1 MKNRTIITIFTIII
15 ASLIT
20 YFFVSVKTKKEL
32 ESFYNIGNDAI
43 SSVNK
48 VNGLKIIPI
57 ISLPQMKTLEDVEIK
72 IFTFNK
78 VPNSISNA
86 VKYANYLW
94 KNEGYYIITNDNF
107 GKENGRV
114 ELAKNSSESGKIL
127 KVNVNCNS
135 NDSFEVIIS
144 LINGSLLLKNN
155 TNNN

>member
-1 MKNRTIITIFTIII
+1 MKNRIIITIFTIII
-15 ASLIT
+15 ASLTT
-20 YFFVSVKTKKEL
+20 YFFVSIKTKKEF
-32 ESFYNIGNDAI
+32 ESFYNIENDAI

-48 VNGLKIIPI
+48 INGLEVIPKIE
-57 ISLPQMKTLEDVEIK
+57 TLEDGKIK
-72 IFTFNK
+72 ILTFNK

-107 GKENGRV
+107 GKEFGKV
-114 ELAKNSSESGKIL
+114 ELAKNSSENGKIL

-144 LINGSLLLKNN
+144 LINGSLLLKNK
-155 TNNN
+155 NNISAN

>member
-1 MKNRTIITIFTIII
+1 MKNKTIITIFTIII
-15 ASLIT
+15 ASLIA

-48 VNGLKIIPI
+48 VNGLKIIPKI
-57 ISLPQMKTLEDVEIK
+57 ETLEDGKIK

-78 VPNSISNA
+78 VTNSISNA

-127 KVNVNCNS
+127 KVNVNCNN

-155 TNNN
+155 TNN

>member
-20 YFFVSVKTKKEL
+20 YFFVSLKTKKEL

-48 VNGLKIIPI
+48 INGLKIIPKI
-57 ISLPQMKTLEDVEIK
+57 ETLEDGKIK

-127 KVNVNCNS
+127 KVNVNCNN

>member
-48 VNGLKIIPI
+48 VNGLKIIPKI
-57 ISLPQMKTLEDVEIK
+57 ETLEDGEIK

-78 VPNSISNA
+78 VTNSISNA

-127 KVNVNCNS
+127 KVNVNCNN

-155 TNNN
+155 TNN

>member
-1 MKNRTIITIFTIII
+1 MKNKTIITIFTIII

-32 ESFYNIGNDAI
+32 ESFYNIENDAI

-48 VNGLKIIPI
+48 VNGLKIIPKI
-57 ISLPQMKTLEDVEIK
+57 ETLEDGEIK

-127 KVNVNCNS
+127 KVNVNCNN

>member
-48 VNGLKIIPI
+48 VNGLKIIPKI
-57 ISLPQMKTLEDVEIK
+57 ETLEDGEIK

-78 VPNSISNA
+78 VQNSISNA

-114 ELAKNSSESGKIL
+114 ELAKNSLESGKIL

-155 TNNN
+155 N

>member
-1 MKNRTIITIFTIII
+1 MKNKTIITILTIII
-15 ASLIT
+15 ASLTT
-20 YFFVSVKTKKEL
+20 YFFVSIKTKKEL
-32 ESFYNIGNDAI
+32 ESFYKIGNDAL

-48 VNGLKIIPI
+48 VNGLKIIPKI
-57 ISLPQMKTLEDVEIK
+57 ETLENGEIK
-72 IFTFNK
+72 IFTFGK

-114 ELAKNSSESGKIL
+114 ELAKKSSESGKIL
-127 KVNVNCNS
+127 KVNVNCDT

-155 TNNN
+155 N

>member
-32 ESFYNIGNDAI
+32 ESLYNIGNDAI

-48 VNGLKIIPI
+48 VNGLKIIPKI
-57 ISLPQMKTLEDVEIK
+57 ETLEDGEIK

-107 GKENGRV
+107 GKENGKV

-127 KVNVNCNS
+127 KVNVNCNN

-155 TNNN
+155 TNN

>member
-32 ESFYNIGNDAI
+32 ESFYNIGNDVL

-48 VNGLKIIPI
+48 INGLKIIPKI
-57 ISLPQMKTLEDVEIK
+57 ETLEDGEIK

>member
-1 MKNRTIITIFTIII
+1 MKNKTIITIFTIII

-32 ESFYNIGNDAI
+32 ESFYNIGNDAL

-48 VNGLKIIPI
+48 INGLKIIPKI
-57 ISLPQMKTLEDVEIK
+57 ETLEDGKIK

-107 GKENGRV
+107 GKENGKV

-127 KVNVNCNS
+127 KVNVNYNN

-155 TNNN
+155 TNN

>member
-32 ESFYNIGNDAI
+32 ESFYNIGNDAV

-48 VNGLKIIPI
+48 VNGLKIIPKI
-57 ISLPQMKTLEDVEIK
+57 ENLEDGEIK

-127 KVNVNCNS
+127 KVNVNCNN

-155 TNNN
+155 TNK

>member
-32 ESFYNIGNDAI
+32 ESLYNIGNDAI

-48 VNGLKIIPI
+48 VNGLKIIPKI
-57 ISLPQMKTLEDVEIK
+57 ETLEDGEIK

-155 TNNN
+155 TNN

>member
-32 ESFYNIGNDAI
+32 ESLYNIGNDAI

-48 VNGLKIIPI
+48 VNGLKIIPKI
-57 ISLPQMKTLEDVEIK
+57 ETLEDGEIK

-78 VPNSISNA
+78 VQNSISNA

-127 KVNVNCNS
+127 KVNVNCNN

-155 TNNN
+155 N

>member
-48 VNGLKIIPI
+48 INGIKIIPKI
-57 ISLPQMKTLEDVEIK
+57 ETLEDGEIK

-127 KVNVNCNS
+127 KVNVNCNN

-155 TNNN
+155 TNN

>member
-48 VNGLKIIPI
+48 INGLKIIPKI
-57 ISLPQMKTLEDVEIK
+57 ETLENGEIK

-127 KVNVNCNS
+127 KVNVNCNN

-155 TNNN
+155 N

>member
-32 ESFYNIGNDAI
+32 ESFYNIENDAI

-48 VNGLKIIPI
+48 INGIKIIPKI
-57 ISLPQMKTLEDVEIK
+57 ETLEDGEIK

-107 GKENGRV
+107 GKENGKV

-127 KVNVNCNS
+127 KINVNCNN
-135 NDSFEVIIS
+135 NDTFEVIIS

>member
-32 ESFYNIGNDAI
+32 ESLYNIGNDVL

-48 VNGLKIIPI
+48 INGLKIIPKI
-57 ISLPQMKTLEDVEIK
+57 ETLENGEIK

-114 ELAKNSSESGKIL
+114 ELAKNSLESGKIL

>member
-32 ESFYNIGNDAI
+32 ESFYNIGNDVI

-48 VNGLKIIPI
+48 VNGLKIIPKI
-57 ISLPQMKTLEDVEIK
+57 ENLEDGEIK

-107 GKENGRV
+107 GKENGKV

-127 KVNVNCNS
+127 KVNVNCNN

-155 TNNN
+155 TNN

>member
-32 ESFYNIGNDAI
+32 ESFYNIGNDVI

-48 VNGLKIIPI
+48 VNGLKIIPKI
-57 ISLPQMKTLEDVEIK
+57 EILEDGEIK

-127 KVNVNCNS
+127 KVNVNCNN

>member
-1 MKNRTIITIFTIII
+1 MKNKTIITIFTIII
-15 ASLIT
+15 ASLIA

-32 ESFYNIGNDAI
+32 ESFYNIGNDVI

-48 VNGLKIIPI
+48 VNGLKIIPKI
-57 ISLPQMKTLEDVEIK
+57 ENLEDGEIK

-94 KNEGYYIITNDNF
+94 KNEGYYIITNYNF
-107 GKENGRV
+107 GKENGKV
-114 ELAKNSSESGKIL
+114 ELAKNSLESGKIL

-155 TNNN
+155 TNN

>member
-20 YFFVSVKTKKEL
+20 YFFVSLKTKKEL
-32 ESFYNIGNDAI
+32 ESLYNIGNDAI

-48 VNGLKIIPI
+48 INGLKIIPKI
-57 ISLPQMKTLEDVEIK
+57 ETLEDGKIK

-107 GKENGRV
+107 GKENGKV

-127 KVNVNCNS
+127 KVNVNCNN

-155 TNNN
+155 TNN

>member
-1 MKNRTIITIFTIII
+1 MKNKTIITIFTIII
-15 ASLIT
+15 ASLIA

-48 VNGLKIIPI
+48 INGLKIIPKI
-57 ISLPQMKTLEDVEIK
+57 ETLEDGEIK

>member
-1 MKNRTIITIFTIII
+1 MKNRIIITIFTIII
-15 ASLIT
+15 ASLTT
-20 YFFVSVKTKKEL
+20 YFFVSVKTKKEF
-32 ESFYNIGNDAI
+32 ESFYNIENDAI

-48 VNGLKIIPI
+48 VNGLTIIPKI
-57 ISLPQMKTLEDVEIK
+57 ETLEDGK
-72 IFTFNK
+72 ITILTFNK

-107 GKENGRV
+107 GKEFGKV
-114 ELAKNSSESGKIL
+114 ELAKNSSENGKIL

-144 LINGSLLLKNN
+144 LINGSLLLKNK
-155 TNNN
+155 NNISNN

>member
-48 VNGLKIIPI
+48 INGLKIIPKI
-57 ISLPQMKTLEDVEIK
+57 ETLEDGEIK

-127 KVNVNCNS
+127 KVNVNCNN

>member
-48 VNGLKIIPI
+48 INGLKIIPKI
-57 ISLPQMKTLEDVEIK
+57 ETLEDGEIK

-135 NDSFEVIIS
+135 KDSFEVIIS